1 MKWSHL
7 ILLLLCGA
15 VALPAQE
22 NEARF
27 RAGFSVKAVI
37 GIGYLKSGF
46 GDLSVSGFLTKEIGD
61 HLLVG
66 HQISASLYSRGL
78 GTSIFDDQNRRAQI
92 DLVNSFFVAAG
103 SRSDDPNV
111 FYRPQLFN
119 QRSACSFVHPF
130 EHGAYLGTHFVVN
143 NNRRNQQVG
152 FFVFHLGDFEFLY
165 YNDGFFPFENFLS
178 DDYDRFW
185 TGGGYLRYQFRDFSL
200 QFNYDRFT
208 EDFTNSYVLAKE
220 LFLFGVPN
228 KDMEPVFFNR
238 ALTSLKVQLKNG
250 YEIGGGV
257 LGHWKYDVQDF
268 LHNTLGFAKHISVA
282 KPALLIYGGYDK
294 FYHYNILEN
303 EQ

>member
-92 DLVNSFFVAAG
+92 DLVNSSWRPGRAATIPTSSTG
-103 SRSDDPNV
+103 RSCSTNAA
-111 FYRPQLFN
+111 LA
-119 QRSACSFVHPF
+119 RSCIPSSMGH
-130 EHGAYLGTHFVVN
+130 
-143 NNRRNQQVG
+143 
-152 FFVFHLGDFEFLY
+152 
-165 YNDGFFPFENFLS
+165 
-178 DDYDRFW
+178 
-185 TGGGYLRYQFRDFSL
+185 
-200 QFNYDRFT
+200 
-208 EDFTNSYVLAKE
+208 
-220 LFLFGVPN
+220 
-228 KDMEPVFFNR
+228 
-238 ALTSLKVQLKNG
+238 TS
-250 YEIGGGV
+250 
-257 LGHWKYDVQDF
+257 
-268 LHNTLGFAKHISVA
+268 APISW
-282 KPALLIYGGYDK
+282 
-294 FYHYNILEN
+294 
-303 EQ
+303 